1 MLRFLRTSLLGLLAL
16 SVTGWVIWVLTPTL
30 ARVVDVPTTDYL
42 DMHVHTAGI
51 GVGGSG
57 AFVNEAMRSSYKF
70 PIYLYALGVSM
81 EEIEEQGDVVVLR
94 NISRQIDES
103 RRVARAVV
111 LAMDGVV
118 NARGEL
124 DVDQT
129 QIYVPNS
136 FLMRELPRFENLEF
150 GASVNPYRLDAV
162 DRLERVADR
171 GALLVKWI
179 PNIMQIDP
187 ADEAI
192 IPFYRKLVELD
203 MPLLTHTG
211 QERSFAHARDELGDP
226 DRLRLPLSL
235 GVRVMAAHIGST
247 GMNDGI
253 SNYERLNA
261 MIETF
266 PNLAVGISSLTQF
279 NRRNSLAHALTREEL
294 NERMYY
300 GTDWPLQFF
309 PLVSPLFHLNHIGW
323 REARSIV
330 AIDNVWDR
338 DVALKEAMGVPTV
351 VFERT
356 SAYFS
361 RRPDEHQ

>member
-1 MLRFLRTSLLGLLAL
+1 MRALRNGLVGILLVL
-16 SVTGWVIWVLTPTL
+16 VTGVIVWLLTPTL
-30 ARVVDVPTTDYL
+30 SRIVDVPRTDYL
-42 DMHVHTAGI
+42 DMHVHTAGL
-51 GVGGSG
+51 GVRGSG
-57 AFVNEAMRSSYKF
+57 AFVNDAMRSSYKF

-81 EEIEEQGDVVVLR
+81 EEIETQGDVVVLR
-94 NISRQIDES
+94 NISRQIGES

-162 DRLERVADR
+162 DRLERVADG

-179 PNIMQIDP
+179 PNIMHIDP

-253 SNYERLNA
+253 SNYERLNT

-266 PNLAVGISSLTQF
+266 PNLAVGISSLTQV

-309 PLVSPLFHLNHIGW
+309 PLVSPLFHLNHISW

-338 DVALKEAMGVPTV
+338 DVALKEEIGVPTV

-356 SAYFS
+356 GAYFS
-361 RRPDEHQ
+361 RSDHSH